1 MISVL
6 KKLDG
11 QLFDIKNLRLKL
23 LISMIQRWLCQQAEI
38 NYFPSYLR
46 EFSKMILEKQEK

>member
-1 MISVL
+1 L
-6 KKLDG
+6 KKLGG

-46 EFSKMILEKQEK
+46 EFSKMILEKRKKQKLF